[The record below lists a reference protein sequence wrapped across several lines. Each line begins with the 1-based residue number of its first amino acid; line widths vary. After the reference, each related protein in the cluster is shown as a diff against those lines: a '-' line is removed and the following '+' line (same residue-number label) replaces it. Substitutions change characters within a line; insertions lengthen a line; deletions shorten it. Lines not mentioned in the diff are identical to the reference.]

1 MMYGVYDIDA
11 LQGAGARPKVP
22 DGWRIYRLF
31 VKGHGICCIDLP
43 EDMGSIERAEV
54 MRGAL
59 AERYGDGSD
68 IVGYIDV
75 TEEYQP
81 HPKEVDGSS
90 DAIKRLADASRKS
103 LSQLSKDIG
112 KRQNTLT
119 TLFRAGSKT
128 TIDTMAAIVRVC
140 KHTIAIVPTDEVKN
154 LSENCIVI
162 VPDDRED

>member
-1 MMYGVYDIDA
+1 MMCGVYDIDA

-31 VKGHGICCIDLP
+31 VKDHGICCIDLP

-59 AERYGDGSD
+59 VERYGDGSD

-81 HPKEVDGSS
+81 HPKEVESS
-90 DAIKRLADASRKS
+90 KDAIE
-103 LSQLSKDIG
+103 QLSKSSG
-112 KRQNTLT
+112 KSHYLISRELGKAKQYLT
-119 TLFRAGSKT
+119 SALKQGGRVT
-128 TIDTMAAIVRVC
+128 TDTMAAIVRVC
-140 KHTIAIVPTDEVKN
+140 KHTLAIVPTDEVKN

-162 VPDDRED
+162 VPDDKED